1 MTILIDREIREN
13 WKTEHT
19 PYLSELH
26 EINQMKIISESESQL
41 DDPPSESSDPII
53 LKQDKNDFN
62 INKENLPKNKKK
74 NKKEKATKPPKKNF
88 RDENFEEV
96 KTIPI
101 QNEEDIK
108 SDDEEEQ
115 PHIFIKCFFKEES
128 VRLNSMLYNVNS
140 VNVLSS
146 EEFGIESKNNEVFE
160 KCMSTVKNLPNS
172 ERRNLYI
179 GNYRKVNFKFLK
191 IHLDRWSIWKVL
203 SEIFTRIG

>member
-1 MTILIDREIREN
+1 MTILIDGEMREN

-26 EINQMKIISESESQL
+26 EINQMKIIFESESQL
-41 DDPPSESSDPII
+41 DDLPLEYSDPTI
-53 LKQDKNDFN
+53 LKQGKNDFN
-62 INKENLPKNKKK
+62 INKENLPKDKKK
-74 NKKEKATKPPKKNF
+74 NRKEKATKPPKKNF

-96 KTIPI
+96 KTIPS

-179 GNYRKVNFKFLK
+179 GNYRKVKFKFLK
-191 IHLDRWSIWKVL
+191 IHLDR
-203 SEIFTRIG
+203 